1 MRPETKQLLKNIT
14 IGFGVFLLIGLI
26 LYGVWHGTRAQAVTI
41 NEVIVTGGETISHSA
56 VEADVSAL
64 LAGEYARFIP
74 RRFAWTY
81 PENEIMAKLLEV
93 DRVKDPVL
101 ERDGKQLLVTLAE
114 YEPVALWCD
123 SSTSESCV
131 FLDQDGYGFASAP
144 NLSGGAYT
152 RFVRIGE
159 LTSTSELFTVR
170 SDFVLLRE
178 LAALLEEYGW
188 PVATVEFDQARDVFI
203 YLAAGGELKVS
214 LLLTPAQ
221 TIDNLQTVLG
231 TEQYLHLEPGKFEYI
246 DLRFGNKVFVSEFG
260 APVEVEEE
268 VIVEESVASVSVSE
282 SETSNAAPSED
293 GAAGD

>member
-1 MRPETKQLLKNIT
+1 MRPETKQLLKNIL
-14 IGFGVFLLIGLI
+14 IGLGLFLLVGLI

-64 LAGEYARFIP
+64 LTGEYARFIP
-74 RRFAWTY
+74 RRFTWTY

-93 DRVKDPVL
+93 DRVKDPAL

-114 YEPVALWCD
+114 YEPVALWCNG
-123 SSTSESCV
+123 STSESCI

-152 RFVRIGE
+152 RFIRIGE
-159 LTSTSELFTVR
+159 LASTSELFTVR
-170 SDFVLLRE
+170 LDFVLLRE
-178 LAALLEEYGW
+178 LVALLEEYGW

-203 YLAAGGELKVS
+203 YLAAGGELKIS

-231 TEQYLHLEPGKFEYI
+231 TEQYVHLEPGKFEYI

-260 APVEVEEE
+260 APVEEVEE
-268 VIVEESVASVSVSE
+268 VIVEESVESV